1 MDDEPV
7 RAKAYSLGDDLSRM
21 SVKDLNEL
29 HDALLAEAERVA
41 AETAKKTATRAAADS
56 VFKL

>member
-7 RAKAYSLGDDLSRM
+7 RPKAYSLGDDLSRL
-21 SVKDLNEL
+21 SVKDLEEL
-29 HDALLAEAERVA
+29 REELVAETERVA
-41 AETAKKTATRAAADS
+41 AEIHKKTATRAAADS